1 MIVRKSPAEIDR
13 MRAANALVADVLS
26 ELRRLVVPGVS
37 TLELDAAAER
47 RIRGAGA
54 VPAFKGYQGY
64 PATLCA
70 SVNEAVVHG
79 IPSATPLVD
88 GDIVSLDMGVVLD
101 GYFGDSAITVPVG
114 DVPDRVAEL
123 LRVTREALNLG
134 IAQIRP
140 GGHVSDIGH
149 RVQRHVEAHGLSV
162 VREFVGHGI
171 GVELH
176 EEPQIPNYG
185 EPGHGPRLETGM
197 VVAIE
202 PMVTLGRPAVKVLG
216 DGWTAVTRDGSL
228 AAHFEHTVAIT
239 EGGPDVLTRMGDV
252 HDAAA
257 AVVRPAENSAA
268 TRTVGPAS
276 AVHGWGG
283 R

>member
-1 MIVRKSPAEIDR
+1 MIARRSPAEIER
-13 MRAANALVADVLS
+13 MRAANGLVAQVLS
-26 ELRRLVVPGVS
+26 ELRRLVAPGVS
-37 TLELDAAAER
+37 TLELDGVAER
-47 RIRGAGA
+47 KIRAVGA

-79 IPSATPLVD
+79 IPSPAPLVA

-101 GYFGDSAITVPVG
+101 GYYGDSAITVPVG
-114 DVPDRVAEL
+114 GVPERVSEL
-123 LRVTREALNLG
+123 LRVTREALERG
-134 IAQIRP
+134 IAQVRV
-140 GGHVSDIGH
+140 GRHVSDIGH
-149 RVQRHVEAHGLSV
+149 HVQRHVEAHGFSV

-171 GVELH
+171 GVALH

-185 EPGHGPRLETGM
+185 EPGQGPRLETGM
-197 VVAIE
+197 VLAIE

-239 EGGPDVLTRMGDV
+239 EGGPEVLTRSAAAG
-252 HDAAA
+252 AAA
-257 AVVRPAENSAA
+257 A
-268 TRTVGPAS
+268 AS
-276 AVHGWGG
+276 VH
-283 R
+283 

>member
-13 MRAANALVADVLS
+13 MRAANALVAEVLS
-26 ELRRLVVPGVS
+26 ELRRLVAPGVS

-47 RIRGAGA
+47 RIREGGA

-64 PATLCA
+64 PSTLCA

-79 IPSATPLVD
+79 IPSAAPLVD

-101 GYFGDSAITVPVG
+101 GYYGDSAITVPVG

-123 LRVTREALNLG
+123 LRVTREALDLG
-134 IAQIRP
+134 IAQIRV

-149 RVQRHVEAHGLSV
+149 HVQRHVEAHGFSV

-185 EPGHGPRLETGM
+185 EPGHGPKLEAGM
-197 VVAIE
+197 VLAIE

-239 EGGPDVLTRMGDV
+239 EGGPDVLTRSAKE
-252 HDAAA
+252 HDAAPA
-257 AVVRPAENSAA
+257 ADRAAQNSAA
-268 TRTVGPAS
+268 ARTVGPAS
-276 AVHGWGG
+276 AFQG
-283 R
+283 